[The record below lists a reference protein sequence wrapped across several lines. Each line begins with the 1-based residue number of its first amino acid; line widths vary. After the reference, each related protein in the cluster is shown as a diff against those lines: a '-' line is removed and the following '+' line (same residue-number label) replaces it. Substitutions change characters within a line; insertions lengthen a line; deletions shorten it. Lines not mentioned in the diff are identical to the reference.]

1 MDKDFLSNISTFD
14 YVSFDVF
21 DTLLFR
27 TTSHYKDVFD
37 LVELT
42 YNKKYSDALRNF
54 KKVRVLAEAKARAN
68 QNGREVTLDMIY
80 SYLPYD
86 NQKLKLLKKI
96 ELDSEIRNCVP
107 NQCMIDLLNDC
118 KSKGKKI
125 VITSDMYLP
134 RIYFLTVFKKFGIS
148 FDYLFISGEE
158 GVTKRTGKLFQVVLD
173 KLKISPSKIVHI
185 GDDLNNDIEQPEKYG
200 IKAYER
206 LLPKPLVLPYSH
218 EEKENQIAVL
228 FANFLQIELNNHGVV
243 DSSFIIG
250 YTVIGPLL
258 WEFCQWLHKQKNE
271 RGLDRLLFVAREGFL
286 IKKCYE
292 LIYPDETESIAYVRI
307 NKNLLRFPMLDSD
320 KALENFIMSIP
331 PRRSLKWYDILAYLY
346 IEDLDE
352 TMAHLQKVFPN
363 TDFSSPVEFNLMQ
376 QGAYEKELSYL
387 LKCQKNIIMA
397 QKRMLLSY
405 LEKIGILKYRIG
417 IVNNS
422 INGSGQKLI
431 EDFLQKNHLNSN
443 ILGLQFVKSDLCV
456 KRLGDRCAAWLHS
469 VNIPG
474 WKKMRFVSQSLI
486 FEHLL
491 FEAQGTARCFQSSND
506 NHVEPVCEKQRTEV
520 NNNDKIATLQKYACM
535 FVNEY
540 KQNMGIYLQGLGVER
555 YLSFLL
561 SPTREDALF
570 VGSLWDDDVE
580 EDRQLLNLTA
590 SFRPRNCLLQDLP
603 SNTGWFEGW
612 LAVNNVKSFYK
623 KVAHIRMLVRYY
635 KSCLTKY
642 LKSFTRL

>member
-1 MDKDFLSNISTFD
+1 MDKDFFSSIATFD

-27 TTSHYKDVFD
+27 TTNHYKDVFD
-37 LVELT
+37 LVEVT
-42 YNKKYSDALRNF
+42 YNKKYRGCLRNF

-68 QNGREVTLDMIY
+68 QKGREVTLDMIY
-80 SYLPYD
+80 SYIPYD
-86 NQKLKLLKKI
+86 NQKLIHLKEL
-96 ELDSEIRNCVP
+96 ELDSEIRYCVP
-107 NQCMIDLLNDC
+107 NQCMIDLLNEC
-118 KSKGKKI
+118 RTKGKKI

-134 RIYFLTVFKKFGIS
+134 RIYFLTVFKKLGIS

-173 KLKISPSKIVHI
+173 KLQISSSKIVHI
-185 GDDLNNDIEQPEKYG
+185 GDDLNNDIEQPQKYG

-206 LLPKPLVLPYSH
+206 LLPKSLVLPYSH
-218 EEKENQIAVL
+218 GKKENQIAAL
-228 FANFLQIELNNHGVV
+228 FANFLQIGLNNHGVV
-243 DSSFIIG
+243 DSSFILG

-258 WEFCQWLHKQKNE
+258 WEYCQWLHQQKNE
-271 RGLDRLLFVAREGFL
+271 RRLERLLFVAREGFL

-292 LIYPDETESIAYVRI
+292 LIYPEEIDSIAYVRL

-320 KALENFIMSIP
+320 NALENFIMSIP
-331 PRRSLKWYDILAYLY
+331 PRRSLKWCDILSYLY

-363 TDFSSPVEFNLMQ
+363 TDFSAQVEFNLMR

-387 LKCQKNIIMA
+387 LKRQKNIILA

-405 LEKIGILKYRIG
+405 LDKIGILKYRIG
-417 IVNNS
+417 LVNNS

-431 EDFLQKNHLNSN
+431 EDFCQKNHLNSN

-456 KRLGDRCAAWLHS
+456 KRLGDRCAAWLSS
-469 VNIPG
+469 VNISG
-474 WKKMRFVSQSLI
+474 WKKSRFVSLSLI

-491 FEAQGTARCFQSSND
+491 FEAQGTARCFHSSDD
-506 NHVEPVCEKQRTEV
+506 NHIEPICEKQRTEV
-520 NNNDKIATLQKYACM
+520 HNNDKIATLQKYACM
-535 FVNEY
+535 FVSEY
-540 KQNMGIYLQGLGVER
+540 KQNMNICLQGLGGKR

-570 VGSLWDDDVE
+570 VGSLWDDDIE
-580 EDRQLLNLTA
+580 EDRQLLNLA
-590 SFRPRNCLLQDLP
+590 DSFRSRNCLLKDLP
-603 SNTGWFEGW
+603 SNTEWLEGW
-612 LAVNNVKSFYK
+612 LAVNNVKAFYK

-635 KSCLTKY
+635 KNCLTKY
-642 LKSFTRL
+642 F